1 MPGWTW
7 QGRNGAGVGKRIVLV
22 NDLCSYGTVSLT
34 AMDAVLSRM
43 GYATSLVPTAL
54 VSSTFNREEVAVLE
68 TGSYVR
74 GAFSALDRLGVEFAA
89 VATGYIATED
99 EAHSIADFCR
109 KKAEEGAA
117 IFVDPIMGDNG
128 SLYHGVDSG
137 SVERMRKL
145 LALSDYA
152 VPNATEACLLAGMD
166 PSKEE
171 LTEKEAEELVARLRE
186 LDAGSLA
193 ITSCRVEGAD
203 CVLGYD
209 REEEKIFRLPIDYI
223 PCYFAGTG
231 DIFSSV
237 MLGKVLAG
245 VPFEEAV
252 RSAMD
257 LVRTLIWRHKAQ
269 EDVFLGL
276 PLEEENEL
284 LGSLA

>member
-1 MPGWTW
+1 M
-7 QGRNGAGVGKRIVLV
+7 GKRIVLV

-74 GAFSALDRLGVEFAA
+74 DAFSALDRLGVEFAA

-145 LALSDYA
+145 VALSDYA

-209 REEEKIFRLPIDYI
+209 RKQDRIFRLAIDYI

-245 VPFEEAV
+245 TPFEEAV

-257 LVRTLIWRHKAQ
+257 LVRTLIWRHKDQ

>member
-1 MPGWTW
+1 MS
-7 QGRNGAGVGKRIVLV
+7 KRIVLV

-74 GAFSALDRLGVEFAA
+74 DAFSALDRLGVEFAA

-145 LALSDYA
+145 VALSDYA

-171 LTEKEAEELVARLRE
+171 LTEKEAKELVARLRE
-186 LDAGSLA
+186 LGAGSLA

-209 REEEKIFRLPIDYI
+209 RKQDRIFRLAIDYI

-245 VPFEEAV
+245 TPFEEAV

-257 LVRTLIWRHKAQ
+257 LVRTLIWRHKDQ

>member
-1 MPGWTW
+1 M
-7 QGRNGAGVGKRIVLV
+7 GKRIVLI

-54 VSSTFNREEVAVLE
+54 ISSTFNRDEVAVLE
-68 TGSYVR
+68 TSSYVR
-74 GAFSALDRLGVEFAA
+74 DAFQALDRLGAAFDA
-89 VATGYIATED
+89 VATGYISTED
-99 EAHSIADFCR
+99 EADCIADFCR
-109 KKAEEGAA
+109 RKAEEGAR

-128 SLYHGVDSG
+128 ALYHGVDPA

-166 PSKEE
+166 PSKEA
-171 LTEKEAEELVARLRE
+171 LTKQEAEELVSRLRE

-193 ITSCRVEGAD
+193 ITSCKVDGED

-209 REEEKIFRLPIDYI
+209 KKEDRIFRLAIDYI
-223 PCYFAGTG
+223 PRYFAGTG

-237 MLGKVLAG
+237 MLGKVLSG
-245 VPFEEAV
+245 TPFEEAV
-252 RSAMD
+252 RTAMD
-257 LVRTLIWRHKAQ
+257 LVRMLIWRHKDQ

-284 LGSLA
+284 LNSLV

>member
-1 MPGWTW
+1 M
-7 QGRNGAGVGKRIVLV
+7 GKRIVLI

-54 VSSTFNREEVAVLE
+54 ISSTFNREEVAVLE
-68 TGSYVR
+68 TSSYVR
-74 GAFSALDRLGVEFAA
+74 DAFQALDRLGAAFGA
-89 VATGYIATED
+89 VATGYISTED
-99 EAHSIADFCR
+99 EADCIADFCR
-109 KKAEEGAA
+109 RKAEEGAA

-128 SLYHGVDSG
+128 ALYHGVDPA

-166 PSKEE
+166 PSKEA
-171 LTEKEAEELVARLRE
+171 LTKQEAEELVSRLME

-193 ITSCRVEGAD
+193 ITSCKVDGED

-209 REEEKIFRLPIDYI
+209 KKEDRIFRLAIDYI
-223 PCYFAGTG
+223 PRYFAGTG

-237 MLGKVLAG
+237 MLGKVLSG
-245 VPFEEAV
+245 TPFEEAV
-252 RSAMD
+252 RTAMD
-257 LVRTLIWRHKAQ
+257 LVRTLIWRHKDQ

-276 PLEEENEL
+276 PLEQEGEL
-284 LGSLA
+284 LDSLA

>member
-1 MPGWTW
+1 M
-7 QGRNGAGVGKRIVLV
+7 GKRIVLV

-74 GAFSALDRLGVEFAA
+74 DAFSALDRLGVEFAA

-145 LALSDYA
+145 VALSDYA

-171 LTEKEAEELVARLRE
+171 LTEKEAKELVARLRE
-186 LDAGSLA
+186 LGAGSLA

-209 REEEKIFRLPIDYI
+209 RKQDRIFRLAIDYI

-245 VPFEEAV
+245 TPFEEAV

-257 LVRTLIWRHKAQ
+257 LVRTLIWRHKDQ

>member
-1 MPGWTW
+1 M
-7 QGRNGAGVGKRIVLV
+7 GKRIVLI

-54 VSSTFNREEVAVLE
+54 ISSTFNREEVAVLE
-68 TGSYVR
+68 TSSYVR
-74 GAFSALDRLGVEFAA
+74 DAFQALDRLGAAFDA
-89 VATGYIATED
+89 VATGFISTED
-99 EAHSIADFCR
+99 EADSIADFCR
-109 KKAEEGAA
+109 KKAAEGSA

-128 SLYHGVDSG
+128 ALYHGVDSAI
-137 SVERMRKL
+137 VERMRKL

-166 PSKEE
+166 PSKEA
-171 LTEKEAEELVARLRE
+171 LTKQEAEELVSRLRE

-193 ITSCRVEGAD
+193 ITSCKVDGED

-209 REEEKIFRLPIDYI
+209 KKEDRIFRLAIDHI
-223 PCYFAGTG
+223 PRYFAGTG

-237 MLGKVLAG
+237 MLGKVLSG
-245 VPFEEAV
+245 TPFEEAV
-252 RSAMD
+252 RTAMD
-257 LVRTLIWRHKAQ
+257 LVRTLIWRHKDQ

-276 PLEEENEL
+276 PLEQEGEL
-284 LGSLA
+284 LDSLE

>member
-1 MPGWTW
+1 M
-7 QGRNGAGVGKRIVLV
+7 NGAGVGKRIVLI

-54 VSSTFNREEVAVLE
+54 ISSTFNREEVAVLE
-68 TGSYVR
+68 TSSYVR
-74 GAFSALDRLGVEFAA
+74 DAFQALDRLGAAFDA
-89 VATGYIATED
+89 VATGFISTED
-99 EAHSIADFCR
+99 EADSIADFCR
-109 KKAEEGAA
+109 KKAAEGSA

-128 SLYHGVDSG
+128 ALYHGVDSAI
-137 SVERMRKL
+137 VERMRKL

-166 PSKEE
+166 PSKEA
-171 LTEKEAEELVARLRE
+171 LTKQEAEELVSRLRE

-193 ITSCRVEGAD
+193 ITSCKVDGED

-209 REEEKIFRLPIDYI
+209 KKEDRIFRLAIDYI
-223 PCYFAGTG
+223 PRYFAGTG

-237 MLGKVLAG
+237 MLGKVLSG
-245 VPFEEAV
+245 TPFEEAV

-257 LVRTLIWRHKAQ
+257 LVRTLIWRHKDQ

-276 PLEEENEL
+276 PLEQEGEL
-284 LGSLA
+284 LDSLA

>member
-1 MPGWTW
+1 M
-7 QGRNGAGVGKRIVLV
+7 GKRIVLI

-54 VSSTFNREEVAVLE
+54 VSSVFNREVVAVLE

-74 GAFSALDRLGVEFAA
+74 DAFSALDKLGVAFDA
-89 VATGYIATED
+89 VATGFISTED
-99 EAHSIADFCR
+99 EADSIADFCR
-109 KKAEEGAA
+109 KKAAEGSA

-128 SLYHGVDSG
+128 ALYHGVDPA

-166 PSKEE
+166 PSKKA
-171 LTEKEAEELVARLRE
+171 LTEREAEELVSRLRE

-193 ITSCRVEGAD
+193 ITSCKVDGED

-209 REEEKIFRLPIDYI
+209 RKEDRIFRLKIDYI

-237 MLGKVLAG
+237 MLGKVLSG

-252 RSAMD
+252 RTAMD
-257 LVRTLIWRHKAQ
+257 LVRTLVWRHKDQ

-276 PLEEENEL
+276 PLEEENGL
-284 LGSLA
+284 LSSLA

>member
-1 MPGWTW
+1 M
-7 QGRNGAGVGKRIVLV
+7 GKRIVLV

-54 VSSTFNREEVAVLE
+54 ISSTFNREEVAVLE
-68 TGSYVR
+68 TSSYVR
-74 GAFSALDRLGVEFAA
+74 DAFQALDRLGAAFDA
-89 VATGYIATED
+89 VATGFISTED
-99 EAHSIADFCR
+99 EADSIADFCR
-109 KKAEEGAA
+109 KKAAEGSA

-128 SLYHGVDSG
+128 ALYHGVDSAI
-137 SVERMRKL
+137 VERMRKL

-166 PSKEE
+166 PSKEA
-171 LTEKEAEELVARLRE
+171 LTKQEAEELVSRLRE

-193 ITSCRVEGAD
+193 ITSCKVDGED

-209 REEEKIFRLPIDYI
+209 KKEDRIFRLAIDYI
-223 PCYFAGTG
+223 PRYFAGTG

-237 MLGKVLAG
+237 MLGEVLSG
-245 VPFEEAV
+245 TPFEEAM
-252 RSAMD
+252 RTAMD
-257 LVRTLIWRHKAQ
+257 LVRTLIWRHKDQ

-276 PLEEENEL
+276 PLEQEGEL
-284 LGSLA
+284 LDSLA

>member
-1 MPGWTW
+1 MS
-7 QGRNGAGVGKRIVLV
+7 KRIVLV

-74 GAFSALDRLGVEFAA
+74 DAFSALDRLGVEFAA

-145 LALSDYA
+145 VALSDYA

-171 LTEKEAEELVARLRE
+171 LTEKEAKELMARLRE
-186 LDAGSLA
+186 LGAGSLA

-209 REEEKIFRLPIDYI
+209 RKQDRIFRLAIDYI

-245 VPFEEAV
+245 TPFEEAV

-257 LVRTLIWRHKAQ
+257 LVRTLIWRHKDQ

>member
-1 MPGWTW
+1 M
-7 QGRNGAGVGKRIVLV
+7 GKRIVLI

-54 VSSTFNREEVAVLE
+54 ISSTFNREEVAVLE
-68 TGSYVR
+68 TSSYVR
-74 GAFSALDRLGVEFAA
+74 DAFQALDRLGAAFGA
-89 VATGYIATED
+89 VATGYISTED
-99 EAHSIADFCR
+99 EADCIADFCR
-109 KKAEEGAA
+109 RKAEEGAA

-128 SLYHGVDSG
+128 ALYHGVDPA

-166 PSKEE
+166 PSKEA
-171 LTEKEAEELVARLRE
+171 LTKQEAEELVSRLME

-193 ITSCRVEGAD
+193 ITSCKVDGED

-209 REEEKIFRLPIDYI
+209 KKEDRIFRLAIDYI
-223 PCYFAGTG
+223 PRYFAGTG
-231 DIFSSV
+231 DTFSSV
-237 MLGKVLAG
+237 MLGKVLSG
-245 VPFEEAV
+245 TPFEEAV
-252 RSAMD
+252 RTAMD
-257 LVRTLIWRHKAQ
+257 LVRTLIWRHKDQ

-276 PLEEENEL
+276 PLEQEGEL
-284 LGSLA
+284 LDSLA

>member
-1 MPGWTW
+1 M
-7 QGRNGAGVGKRIVLV
+7 GKRIVLI

-54 VSSTFNREEVAVLE
+54 ISSTFNREEVAVLE
-68 TGSYVR
+68 TSSYVR
-74 GAFSALDRLGVEFAA
+74 DAFQALDRLGAAFDA
-89 VATGYIATED
+89 VATGFISTED
-99 EAHSIADFCR
+99 EADSIADFCR
-109 KKAEEGAA
+109 KKAAEGSA

-128 SLYHGVDSG
+128 ALYHGVDSAI
-137 SVERMRKL
+137 VERMRKL

-166 PSKEE
+166 PSKEA
-171 LTEKEAEELVARLRE
+171 LTKQEAEELVSRLRE

-193 ITSCRVEGAD
+193 ITSCKVDGGD

-209 REEEKIFRLPIDYI
+209 KKEDRIFRLAIDYI
-223 PCYFAGTG
+223 PRYFAGTG

-237 MLGKVLAG
+237 MLGKVLSG
-245 VPFEEAV
+245 TPFEEAV
-252 RSAMD
+252 RTAMD
-257 LVRTLIWRHKAQ
+257 LVRTLIWRHKDQ

-276 PLEEENEL
+276 PLEQEGEL
-284 LGSLA
+284 LDSLA

>member
-1 MPGWTW
+1 M
-7 QGRNGAGVGKRIVLV
+7 GKRIVLI

-54 VSSTFNREEVAVLE
+54 ISSTFNREEVAVLE
-68 TGSYVR
+68 TSSYVR
-74 GAFSALDRLGVEFAA
+74 DAFQALDRLGAAFDA
-89 VATGYIATED
+89 VATGFISTED
-99 EAHSIADFCR
+99 EADSIADFCR
-109 KKAEEGAA
+109 KKAAEGSA

-128 SLYHGVDSG
+128 ALYHGVDSAI
-137 SVERMRKL
+137 VERMRKL

-166 PSKEE
+166 PSKEA
-171 LTEKEAEELVARLRE
+171 LTKQEAEELVSRLRE

-193 ITSCRVEGAD
+193 ITSCKVDGED

-209 REEEKIFRLPIDYI
+209 KKEDRIFRLAIDYI
-223 PCYFAGTG
+223 PRYFAGTG

-237 MLGKVLAG
+237 MLGKVLSG
-245 VPFEEAV
+245 TPFEEAV

-257 LVRTLIWRHKAQ
+257 LVRTLIWRHKDQ

-276 PLEEENEL
+276 PLEQEGEL
-284 LGSLA
+284 LDSLA

>member
-1 MPGWTW
+1 M
-7 QGRNGAGVGKRIVLV
+7 GKRIVLI

-54 VSSTFNREEVAVLE
+54 ISSTFNREEVAVLE

-74 GAFSALDRLGVEFAA
+74 DAFSALDRLGVEFAA

-145 LALSDYA
+145 VALSDYA

-209 REEEKIFRLPIDYI
+209 RKQDRIFRLAIDYI

-245 VPFEEAV
+245 TPFEEAV

-257 LVRTLIWRHKAQ
+257 LVRTLIWRHKDQ

-284 LGSLA
+284 LNSLV

>member
-1 MPGWTW
+1 M
-7 QGRNGAGVGKRIVLV
+7 GKRIVLV

-43 GYATSLVPTAL
+43 GYAMSLVPTAL

-74 GAFSALDRLGVEFAA
+74 DAFSALDRLGVEFAA

-145 LALSDYA
+145 VALSDYA

-171 LTEKEAEELVARLRE
+171 LTEKEAKELVARLRE

-193 ITSCRVEGAD
+193 ITSCKVDGED

-209 REEEKIFRLPIDYI
+209 KKEDRIFRLAIDYI
-223 PCYFAGTG
+223 PRYFAGTG

-237 MLGKVLAG
+237 MLGKVLSG
-245 VPFEEAV
+245 TPFEEAV
-252 RSAMD
+252 RTAMD
-257 LVRTLIWRHKAQ
+257 LVRTLIWRHKDQ

-276 PLEEENEL
+276 PLEQEGEL
-284 LGSLA
+284 LDSLA

>member
-7 QGRNGAGVGKRIVLV
+7 QGRNGAGVSKRIVLV

-74 GAFSALDRLGVEFAA
+74 DAFSALDRLGVEFAA

-145 LALSDYA
+145 VALSDYA

-171 LTEKEAEELVARLRE
+171 LTEKEAKELMARLRE
-186 LDAGSLA
+186 LGAGSLA

-209 REEEKIFRLPIDYI
+209 RKQDRIFRLAIDYI

-245 VPFEEAV
+245 TPFEEAV

-257 LVRTLIWRHKAQ
+257 LVRTLIWRHKDQ

>member
-1 MPGWTW
+1 M
-7 QGRNGAGVGKRIVLV
+7 NGAGVGKRIVLV

-74 GAFSALDRLGVEFAA
+74 DAFSALDRLGVEFAA

-203 CVLGYD
+203 WVLGYD
-209 REEEKIFRLPIDYI
+209 RQQDRIFRLAIDYI

-245 VPFEEAV
+245 TPFEEAV

-257 LVRTLIWRHKAQ
+257 FVRTLIWRHKDQ